1 MNGVRTALG
10 GVLLLGGLYVV
21 VGEHISGTSA
31 DATINARTAV
41 LRAPVEGRVEF
52 AVHTIGSLVPAEEI
66 VATISDDRFDN
77 ARLIDL
83 ERARASLETDAKR
96 ISEQIAAVTEARAI
110 LQAHAENYQAGRIRQ
125 IESRVAEAQAAKA
138 SAEARVREAESAFKR
153 TSQLNDRGLQTN
165 ITLDRAIA
173 DYDVAKQDVERT
185 RQQFNFLTTEL
196 ASARDGVFIGD
207 SYNDAPYSIQRIREF
222 NLRLA
227 ELKAEADHVDLRLK
241 QSAEQISAE
250 RVRVNRLTRADLSV
264 DKPSIVWNFHSS
276 GGEYVS
282 RGQELVRLV
291 DCTTTVITASVSE
304 TVYSTLKVG
313 MPAQFRVNG
322 DNRSFEATI
331 TRLAGS
337 GAASLYEN
345 LTIGP
350 SPEHLKRYDVTLV
363 APGIRSD
370 PGLSCAVGR
379 TGRVAFAGGP
389 LSLFRQITARFGF

>member
-1 MNGVRTALG
+1 M
-10 GVLLLGGLYVV
+10 
-21 VGEHISGTSA
+21 
-31 DATINARTAV
+31 
-41 LRAPVEGRVEF
+41 
-52 AVHTIGSLVPAEEI
+52 
-66 VATISDDRFDN
+66 
-77 ARLIDL
+77 
-83 ERARASLETDAKR
+83 
-96 ISEQIAAVTEARAI
+96 
-110 LQAHAENYQAGRIRQ
+110 
-125 IESRVAEAQAAKA
+125 
-138 SAEARVREAESAFKR
+138 
-153 TSQLNDRGLQTN
+153 
-165 ITLDRAIA
+165 
-173 DYDVAKQDVERT
+173 
-185 RQQFNFLTTEL
+185 
-196 ASARDGVFIGD
+196 
-207 SYNDAPYSIQRIREF
+207 
-222 NLRLA
+222 
-227 ELKAEADHVDLRLK
+227 K